1 MTLSGLQG
9 NDALTSITLSGI
21 QTNQGTYTD
30 EIVPS
35 AAAIGS
41 NTGNYNIEYVEG
53 DLTINKATLTITAK
67 DQTYTYN
74 GSAQGPAG
82 TYTTGFST
90 YVTVEGLLGNDQLTS
105 ITMAG
110 SQTNVG
116 EYANE
121 IVPSAAAIGN
131 STGNY
136 NISYNNALLTI
147 NKADLT
153 ITINNTNKVYDNSP
167 LVVNYNDN
175 NVSISGNAANAHL
188 TAGKV
193 TTNGTAVGIYTYANQ
208 TVTITEPCAMS
219 DGIANY
225 NVSYDITM
233 EITQSQVV
241 INCPT
246 AQSDTEKVYDGT
258 PISYTVSAST
268 GTGDPVTVEYS
279 TDNTNWS
286 TNKPSRTDVGETQVY
301 VRASADNYATQ
312 YCQYKLKVTP
322 LAVTVTV
329 TGNHDTKTYDAAEH
343 TAEGYTATVTSQ
355 LYKVS
360 GDAPDFALASGQTAV
375 AKRTNE
381 GTTNMGLTTN
391 SFVNNNTNFNVT
403 FELAADGY
411 MTINKHTLTITANA
425 QTYDYNGA
433 AQGENNATYTNA
445 TKVTVDGLQG
455 NDALTSIKLNG
466 METNAG
472 VYTNKIEPSAAAIG
486 NATGNYD
493 ITYVKGKLTINTV
506 ALTITAKNQE
516 YTYNGNVQG
525 PAGTYT
531 SGFDTYV
538 TVSGL
543 QGSDALSSIT
553 MAGGKTNVGEYANE
567 IVPSAAAIGNST
579 GNYNISYNNA
589 TLTIN
594 KANLTITVKTSKY
607 YDGTVLEANFDDD
620 SVSLSGNMNNASLT
634 AGKVK
639 TNAATVGTYSYADNT
654 VTINP
659 EFAMSD
665 GISNYNVTYNITM
678 KIKNNVVNM
687 TCTDADRVYDATPF
701 SHSIEATVVHGTPT
715 VEYSL
720 DSLNWTSTAP
730 SRTDAGTTKVY
741 VRASADNYETAAC
754 SYNLTVNKRYVKI
767 TTPGGIFLY
776 DGNPHGNPGNYTI
789 SGDGFV
795 DGHAYNFHTPAWVTA
810 LGTCVTDTITY
821 QTSAAFN
828 ANNYTIEYQLGQL
841 CISGN
846 APIVITS
853 ANNAAPIYYDGQL
866 HGTESAYRTYTVT
879 YDGTEMPVIEGS
891 NGLKFRLPA
900 GDTVT
905 ITPTFTGV
913 TFFDDANNTPNNN
926 VFTYTIT
933 HDDFYVGPRTLNY
946 GTVNITKRPI
956 TFTIAP
962 ALASKTYDGTI
973 MTVNASALTVGGQGL
988 ATTDALIAGVV
999 KTDNFVAGEYTCAE
1013 GGFQAGYEGVAIKEG
1028 FVIRHSNGDTCT
1040 SSYNPQFN
1048 VKLTIDQKAITVTS
1062 DDAEKVYDGTEL
1074 TNSDFAITSGELAN
1088 GDELYATV
1096 TGYQTCVGEGENTIS
1111 TTTVRRGNTDVTESY
1126 NITTVAGTL
1135 KVKPITVG
1143 FACPQ
1148 DTTVI
1153 MKDDDDNVVVTAD
1166 IIGQASL
1173 VPTTPSVLDH
1183 ITITNNL
1190 DERNPMSEGVDTV
1203 TWTLRDECG
1212 NAMTTCEQLVTVKYK
1227 PCETINHMGYDYPT
1241 KRIGHQC
1248 WFTEDLRYEFGNY
1261 TAYNNLTENAEKFGY
1276 LYSWYTAMGVPE
1288 GTTTVDPTID
1298 TADNGSLYVQ
1308 GICPEG
1314 WAVGS
1319 MADFHTL
1326 ELTAGSISSLKDP
1339 STLYWQNGY
1348 EGDNPG
1354 TGFNARGGGWYNS
1367 TRSRYED
1374 IKTGYHFWKADAPSI
1389 TTLTNSSTVVSLLI
1403 SYHCDQILEQTSQ
1416 KSDRRSVR
1424 CIRKKINP

>member
-1 MTLSGLQG
+1 MLTVTTEDKTKVYGAADPTLTATVTGMVNGDTEAAVRNLLNLQ
-9 NDALTSITLSGI
+9 ITRA
-21 QTNQGTYTD
+21 QAGTAAGEAVGEYQ
-30 EIVPS
+30 IS
-35 AAAIGS
+35 ATGS
-41 NTGNYNIEYVEG
+41 TLANYDVTYNNTG
-53 DLTINKATLTITAK
+53 KLTIT
-67 DQTYTYN
+67 
-74 GSAQGPAG
+74 
-82 TYTTGFST
+82 
-90 YVTVEGLLGNDQLTS
+90 
-105 ITMAG
+105 
-110 SQTNVG
+110 
-116 EYANE
+116 
-121 IVPSAAAIGN
+121 
-131 STGNY
+131 
-136 NISYNNALLTI
+136 
-147 NKADLT
+147 KADLT

-175 NVSISGNAANAHL
+175 NVLISGNAANAHL

-208 TVTITEPCAMS
+208 TVTITEPFAMS

-241 INCPT
+241 ITCPT

-268 GTGDPVTVEYS
+268 GTGETVTVEYS
-279 TDNTNWS
+279 TDYPEYQNWNT
-286 TNKPSRTDVGETQVY
+286 TAPSRTDVGDTLVY
-301 VRASADNYATQ
+301 VRAYAANYATQ
-312 YCQYKLKVTP
+312 YCKYKLKVTP
-322 LAVTVTV
+322 LAVTVRV

-343 TAEGYTATVTSQ
+343 TVEGYTATTTSQ

-360 GDAPDFALASGQTAV
+360 GDAPDFALVSGQTAV

-391 SFVNNNTNFNVT
+391 SFVNNNNNFNVT
-403 FELAADGY
+403 FVVDADGY

-445 TKVTVDGLQG
+445 AKVTVEGLQG
-455 NDALTSIKLNG
+455 ADALTSIKLNG

-472 VYTNKIEPSAAAIG
+472 VYTNKIEPSAAEIG
-486 NATGNYD
+486 NATDNYN
-493 ITYVKGKLTINTV
+493 ITYVKGKLTINKV

-516 YTYNGNVQG
+516 YTYNGSVQG
-525 PAGTYT
+525 PAGTYA

-543 QGSDALSSIT
+543 QGSDALTSIT

-567 IVPSAAAIGNST
+567 IVPSAAAIGDAT
-579 GNYNISYNNA
+579 GNYEISYVKGK
-589 TLTIN
+589 LTIN

-607 YDGTVLEANFDDD
+607 YDGTVLETNFDDD

-639 TNAATVGTYSYADNT
+639 TNAATVGTYTYADNT

-659 EFAMSD
+659 AFAMSD

-678 KIKNNVVNM
+678 KIKNNVVHM
-687 TCTDADRVYDATPF
+687 ICSDDERVYDATPF

-741 VRASADNYETAAC
+741 VRASADNYDTATC
-754 SYNLTVNKRYVKI
+754 SYDLTVNKRYVKI

-853 ANNAAPIYYDGQL
+853 ASNAAPIYYDGQL

-913 TFFDDANNTPNNN
+913 TFFDDDNDTLNNN

-962 ALASKTYDGTI
+962 ALASKKYDGDI
-973 MTVNASALTVGGQGL
+973 MTVNATDLTVGGQGL

-1040 SSYNPQFN
+1040 SSYSPQFN

-1062 DDAEKVYDGTEL
+1062 ENDEKVYDGTEL
-1074 TNSDFAITSGELAN
+1074 TNSGFAITSGELAN
-1088 GDELYATV
+1088 GDELSAEV
-1096 TGYQTCVGEGENTIS
+1096 EGRQTCVGEGDNTVS
-1111 TTTVRRGNTDVTESY
+1111 SVTVRRSNGSSYTDVTESY
-1126 NITTVAGTL
+1126 NITTVPGIL
-1135 KVKPITVG
+1135 KVKPITEG

-1148 DTTVI
+1148 DITVI
-1153 MKDDDDNVVVTAD
+1153 MKDDDDNVVVTTD
-1166 IIGQASL
+1166 MTDQPSL
-1173 VPTTPSVLDH
+1173 DRTAMNLPETVLNH
-1183 ITITNNL
+1183 ISITNNL

-1203 TWTLRDECG
+1203 TWTLRDDCG
-1212 NAMTTCEQLVTVKYK
+1212 NAMTTCEQLVTVMYK

-1248 WFTEDLRYEFGNY
+1248 WFTEDLRYEYGNY

-1276 LYSWYTAMGVPE
+1276 LYSWYTAMRVPE
-1288 GTTTVDPTID
+1288 GTTTVAPTID

-1326 ELTAGSISSLKDP
+1326 ELEAGSIFSLKDP
-1339 STLYWQNGY
+1339 STLYWQSGY